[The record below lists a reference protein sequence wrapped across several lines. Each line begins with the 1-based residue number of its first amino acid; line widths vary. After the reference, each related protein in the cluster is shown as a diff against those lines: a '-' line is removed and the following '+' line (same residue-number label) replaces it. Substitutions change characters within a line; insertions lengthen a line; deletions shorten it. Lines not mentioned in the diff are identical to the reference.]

1 MSENNETQ
9 NMAAAADQAGTEKQL
24 EQTEQEEK
32 KYTDSDVDR
41 IVSKKLKR
49 EREKVKKMLTEG
61 EQLNEIEIRERN
73 VLKREMMADARE
85 QLVSE
90 GLPDGLAALLNYEN
104 EEAFKESYELAKN
117 VFNEAVKAYLIEK
130 ARGTTPKVYGGH
142 NGVNDSI
149 AAAFSPTVR

>member
-9 NMAAAADQAGTEKQL
+9 NMEAAAIDERAGVNEQA
-24 EQTEQEEK
+24 EQEEK

-49 EREKVKKMLTEG
+49 ERERVRKTLTES
-61 EQLNEIEIRERN
+61 EQLSEIEIRERN

-85 QLVSE
+85 QLKSE
-90 GLPDGLAALLNYEN
+90 GLPDGLAELMNYESK
-104 EEAFKESYELAKN
+104 ETFEESYELTKN
-117 VFNEAVKAYLIEK
+117 VFNEAIKAYLIEK
-130 ARGTTPKVYGGH
+130 ARGATPKAFSSPSGA
-142 NGVNDSI
+142 NDSI